1 MAHSSLLGGHLGTKK
16 TKAMVNRH
24 FTWPGLGKDV
34 ATWCKACE
42 RCQLTAKHS
51 SKVAPLHPLPVITE
65 PFHKLAF
72 DLVGPLPR
80 TKRGHKFILTTMD
93 YGTKF
98 PDAVPFRK
106 VDAETVATAMVDIF
120 SRYGLPREILTDQ
133 GTVFTSSL
141 MCQLCQLLQIT
152 RVKTSP
158 YHPQTDGMLE
168 RWHATLKG
176 MLRKARDLG
185 KEWDDLLP
193 YCLFAYRSAPHTN
206 TGIAPFELLFGRNI
220 RGPLEV
226 LKSGWMGGE
235 IAEKSIVGWVAG
247 LKKKLQATAAIVE
260 QKELE
265 AKTRMKKSYDKRAT
279 LISFKPGDMVLMRIP
294 QLQAKLQDTWDGPFE
309 VLSQVSPV
317 TYVIAVPNRR
327 KRKKTVHVNMLKYWT
342 TPDASVLSILL
353 LHDEEDEEIVST
365 VKDDEHPLTEQ
376 QRHQLNQTLLQW
388 EKTLNPEPGKV
399 STTVHVINT
408 GSSSPTIVPQY
419 RIAPAWKEPLRDE
432 LRSMAKT
439 GIIHPSLSPWSS
451 PVLPVKK
458 KDGTIRVCVIRVC
471 VDFRKLNAA
480 TNPTRMKCLALMT
493 SLINW
498 GRQKFCQNWISPKVF
513 IKSPS
518 ILMT

>member
-1 MAHSSLLGGHLGTKK
+1 MLDPAVNNCSDLQEEVIPLPALADDEDDKRVLIDQQRTDDTQVECRQKADSHDKGYSWKDELLVHTGEDVLGQTTTQIVLPVDRRKTVLEMAHSSLLGGHLGTKK

-72 DLVGPLPR
+72 DLVVTLPR

-98 PDAVPFRK
+98 PDAVPLRK

-141 MCQLCQLLQIT
+141 MCQLWQLLQIT

-176 MLRKARDLG
+176 MLRKTRDLG
-185 KEWDDLLP
+185 KEWDDLLS
-193 YCLFAYRSAPHTN
+193 YCLFVYRSAPHTN
-206 TGIAPFELLFGRNI
+206 TGIAPFELLFGRNK

-235 IAEKSIVGWVAG
+235 IAEKSIVGWVAV
-247 LKKKLQATAAIVE
+247 LKKKLQATAARVE

-265 AKTRMKKSYDKRAT
+265 AKARMKKSYNKQAT

-294 QLQAKLQDTWDGPFE
+294 QLQAKLQDT
-309 VLSQVSPV
+309 
-317 TYVIAVPNRR
+317 
-327 KRKKTVHVNMLKYWT
+327 
-342 TPDASVLSILL
+342 
-353 LHDEEDEEIVST
+353 
-365 VKDDEHPLTEQ
+365 
-376 QRHQLNQTLLQW
+376 
-388 EKTLNPEPGKV
+388 
-399 STTVHVINT
+399 
-408 GSSSPTIVPQY
+408 
-419 RIAPAWKEPLRDE
+419 
-432 LRSMAKT
+432 
-439 GIIHPSLSPWSS
+439 
-451 PVLPVKK
+451 
-458 KDGTIRVCVIRVC
+458 
-471 VDFRKLNAA
+471 
-480 TNPTRMKCLALMT
+480 
-493 SLINW
+493 
-498 GRQKFCQNWISPKVF
+498 
-513 IKSPS
+513 
-518 ILMT
+518 